1 MSQKKKTTAQSKRPR
16 KAPSN
21 KTGGTAWGKKAAA
34 AISGKMQSADVKKL
48 ILLNFPYI
56 IAFYMVEKAAWLYRY
71 CNGDTIVDRLMVLF
85 MNFGLAYKSYLP
97 SFHPFDLLI
106 GLIGAAALKAVIYF
120 KGKNAKKYRQGEEYG
135 SARWGN
141 AKDIEPFIDPVFEN
155 NVLLTQTE
163 RLMMSGRPKHPKYA
177 RNKNVIVIGGSGSG
191 KTRFF
196 VKPNL
201 MQMPEKVSYVCTDPK
216 GTIIIEC
223 GKMLSDAGYKIKV
236 LNTINFKK
244 SMHYNPFHYI
254 RSEKDILKLVNTI
267 IANTKGDGEKSG
279 EDFWVKAERLL
290 YCALIGYIY
299 YEAPE
304 EEQNFSTLLEFI
316 NASEARED
324 DEEFKNPVDEL
335 FDDLEKAK
343 PEHFAVR
350 QYKKYKL
357 AAGVVCSKRLLNQA
371 VGKSLR
377 THNLKPK
384 KGAQVMRKNEKIT
397 ALYERLSRDDFGKD
411 DDQQR
416 ESNSISNQK
425 AMLEEFA
432 ARQGFT
438 NIVHFTD
445 DGISGTCFDRPGFL
459 AMMKEVE
466 AGNVEYLCIKDMSR
480 MGRDY
485 LKVGQIME
493 ILRQRGVR
501 LIAINDGVDSARGD
515 DDFTPFRNIMNEYYA
530 RDTSRKIR
538 STFQSKGKSGKHL
551 TGTVIYGYLWNEA
564 RDQWLVDPE
573 AADVVKRIFAMTIDG
588 YGPYQIA
595 SKLKSEK
602 VLIPSAYLAQHG
614 EGVNK
619 NKTFKDV
626 YGWGS
631 STICN
636 ILEKREYL
644 GHTINFKTR
653 KHFKDKKSHYV
664 PEDEWTIFENTH
676 EPIIDQ
682 QTFDLVQKIRGNV
695 RRYPDGWGEAAP
707 LTGLLYCA
715 DCGGKMYVHRT
726 NNGKR
731 ISQYT
736 CSQYSKVPVGKLC
749 TTQHRINEDV
759 VLSLVSE
766 MLKAIA
772 EYAKHDR
779 AEFVRVVQEAQ
790 SSQQT
795 TEVRKQ
801 RTRLAT
807 AKQRVSELE
816 VLLCKIYEDNILGKL
831 SDSRYA
837 TLDAQ
842 YAKEQAELTAEIS
855 ALEKAVKSYETH
867 EKDADRFIALI
878 DKYEN
883 FDKLTIAML
892 NEFIE
897 KILVHERDRKGSIQ
911 TTQEVEIYFNFVGRF
926 VPPAFGEVELTP
938 EELEEIRKRE
948 ERKDRLHQNYLK
960 RKASG
965 AQKRYEDKI
974 KGRKKAEIEAKKAAI
989 RAEDIAKGVFVPV
1002 SSLPQR
1008 EPMKGVQSA

>member
-1 MSQKKKTTAQSKRPR
+1 MKKQFD
-16 KAPSN
+16 
-21 KTGGTAWGKKAAA
+21 
-34 AISGKMQSADVKKL
+34 IKKL
-48 ILLNFPYI
+48 VLLNLPY
-56 IAFYMVEKAAWLYRY
+56 L
-71 CNGDTIVDRLMVLF
+71 LMGLF
-85 MNFGLAYKSYLP
+85 TTNFGEAWRLAQGANASEKFLSLFAVLP
-97 SFHPFDLLI
+97 GALQSFWPSLHPLDLLV
-106 GLIGAAALKAVIYF
+106 GLCCGAGLRLAVYLKS
-120 KGKNAKKYRQGEEYG
+120 KNAKKYRHGMEYG
-135 SARWGN
+135 SARWGTRE
-141 AKDIEPFIDPVFEN
+141 DIAPYIDPVFQN
-155 NVLLTQTE
+155 NVILTKTE
-163 RLMMSGRPKHPKYA
+163 SLTMNSRPKDPKTA
-177 RNKNVIVIGGSGSG
+177 RNKNVLVIGGSGSG
-191 KTRFF
+191 KTRFWL
-196 VKPNL
+196 KPNL
-201 MQMPEKVSYVCTDPK
+201 MQMHSSYVVTDPK
-216 GTIIIEC
+216 GTILVEC
-223 GKMLSDAGYKIKV
+223 GKMLQRGAPKLGKDGKPMKDKHGKVIYEPYRIKV

-244 SMHYNPFHYI
+244 SMHYNPFAYI
-254 RSEKDILKLVNTI
+254 HSEKDILKLVTTL
-267 IANTKGDGEKSG
+267 IANTKGEGKAGD
-279 EDFWVKAERLL
+279 DFWVKAETLL
-290 YCALIGYIY
+290 YCALIGYIH
-299 YEAPE
+299 YEAPV
-304 EEQNFSTLLEFI
+304 EEQNFSTLIEFI
-316 NASEARED
+316 NAMEVRED
-324 DEEFKNPVDEL
+324 DEEFKNPVDL
-335 FDDLEKAK
+335 MFDALESEK
-343 PEHFAVR
+343 PNHFAVR

-573 AADVVKRIFAMTIDG
+573 AADVVKRIFAMTIEG

-595 SKLKSEK
+595 SKLKEEK

-676 EPIIDQ
+676 EAIIDQ

-749 TTQHRINEDV
+749 KTQHRINEDV

-795 TEVRKQ
+795 AEVRKQ

-842 YAKEQAELTAEIS
+842 YEKEQSELTAEIS
-855 ALEKAVKSYETH
+855 VLEKAVKSYEKH

-1008 EPMKGVQSA
+1008 EPMKGVQTA

>member
-1 MSQKKKTTAQSKRPR
+1 MKPE
-16 KAPSN
+16 
-21 KTGGTAWGKKAAA
+21 
-34 AISGKMQSADVKKL
+34 IKKL
-48 ILLNFPYI
+48 LILNLPYLLFVWLFDKVGAAVRLSPGADASAKLLHLGDGFTAAFSS
-56 IAFYMVEKAAWLYRY
+56 IA
-71 CNGDTIVDRLMVLF
+71 
-85 MNFGLAYKSYLP
+85 P
-97 SFHPFDLLI
+97 SFHPADL
-106 GLIGAAALKAVIYF
+106 ALGIAGAVIVRLIIYT
-120 KGKNAKKYRQGEEYG
+120 KGKNAKKYRRGTEYG
-135 SARWGN
+135 SARWGG
-141 AKDIEPFIDPVFEN
+141 ADDIKPYTDPVFEN
-155 NVLLTQTE
+155 NIPLTQTE
-163 RLMMSGRPKHPKYA
+163 RLTMNSRPKQPKYA
-177 RNKNVIVIGGSGSG
+177 RNKNILVIGGSGSG

-196 VKPNL
+196 VKPSL
-201 MQMPEKVSYVCTDPK
+201 MQCTSKDFPTSYIVTDPK
-216 GTIIIEC
+216 GTLILET
-223 GKMLSDAGYKIKV
+223 GKMLQRYKYRIKV

-244 SMHYNPFHYI
+244 SMKYNPFAYL

-279 EDFWVKAERLL
+279 EDFWVKAEKL
-290 YCALIGYIY
+290 YYTALIGYIW

-304 EEQNFSTLLEFI
+304 DEKNFTTLLEMI

-324 DEEFKNPVDEL
+324 DEDFQNPVDLMFER
-335 FDDLEKAK
+335 LEEKD
-343 PEHFAVR
+343 PEHFAVK

-371 VGKSLR
+371 VEKSLR
-377 THNLKPK
+377 THNLKSK
-384 KGAQVMRKNEKIT
+384 KGAQAMRKNEKIT

-573 AADVVKRIFAMTIDG
+573 AADVVKRIFAMTIEG

-595 SKLKSEK
+595 SKLKEEK
-602 VLIPSAYLAQHG
+602 ILIPSAYLAQHG

-795 TEVRKQ
+795 AEVRKQ

-831 SDSRYA
+831 SDSRYT

-842 YAKEQAELTAEIS
+842 YEKEQSELTAEIS
-855 ALEKAVKSYETH
+855 ALEKAVKSYEKH

-926 VPPAFGEVELTP
+926 VPPAFGEAELTP

-974 KGRKKAEIEAKKAAI
+974 KKRKKAEIEAKKAAI

-1008 EPMKGVQSA
+1008 EPMKGVQTA

>member
-1 MSQKKKTTAQSKRPR
+1 MA
-16 KAPSN
+16 
-21 KTGGTAWGKKAAA
+21 
-34 AISGKMQSADVKKL
+34 V
-48 ILLNFPYI
+48 
-56 IAFYMVEKAAWLYRY
+56 
-71 CNGDTIVDRLMVLF
+71 
-85 MNFGLAYKSYLP
+85 YL
-97 SFHPFDLLI
+97 
-106 GLIGAAALKAVIYF
+106 
-120 KGKNAKKYRQGEEYG
+120 KGKNAKKYRHGIEYG
-135 SARWGN
+135 SARWGT
-141 AKDIEPFIDPVFEN
+141 AADIAPYMDKDFFQNIPM
-155 NVLLTQTE
+155 TQTE
-163 RLMMSGRPKHPKYA
+163 RITMASRPKQPKYA
-177 RNKNVIVIGGSGSG
+177 RNKNILVIGGSGSG

-196 VKPNL
+196 CKPSL
-201 MQMPEKVSYVCTDPK
+201 LQAHSSYVCTDPK
-216 GTIIIEC
+216 GTLLPEIGTFLER
-223 GKMLSDAGYKIKV
+223 KKYRIKC
-236 LNTINFKK
+236 LNLINFRK
-244 SMHYNPFHYI
+244 SMKYNPLAYI
-254 RSEKDILKLVNTI
+254 RSEKDILKLVNALI
-267 IANTKGDGEKSG
+267 MNTKGEGEKSS
-279 EDFWVKAERLL
+279 EDFWVKAERL
-290 YCALIGYIY
+290 YYSALIGYIW
-299 YEAPE
+299 YEATE
-304 EEQNFSTLLEFI
+304 EEKNFITLLDLI

-324 DEEFKNPVDEL
+324 DETYQSPVDLL
-335 FDDLEKAK
+335 FSQLEERE
-343 PEHFAVR
+343 PDHFAVK
-350 QYKKYKL
+350 QYRKFKM

-573 AADVVKRIFAMTIDG
+573 AAEVVKRIFAMTIDG

-595 SKLKSEK
+595 SKLKEEK

-636 ILEKREYL
+636 LLEKREYL

-676 EPIIDQ
+676 EAIIDQ

-795 TEVRKQ
+795 AEVRKQ

-842 YAKEQAELTAEIS
+842 YEKEQSELTAEIS
-855 ALEKAVKSYETH
+855 VLEKAVKSYEKH

-989 RAEDIAKGVFVPV
+989 RAEDIAKGVFVPA

-1008 EPMKGVQSA
+1008 EPMKGVQTA

>member
-1 MSQKKKTTAQSKRPR
+1 MKKQFD
-16 KAPSN
+16 
-21 KTGGTAWGKKAAA
+21 
-34 AISGKMQSADVKKL
+34 IKKL
-48 ILLNFPYI
+48 VLLNLPY
-56 IAFYMVEKAAWLYRY
+56 L
-71 CNGDTIVDRLMVLF
+71 LMGLF
-85 MNFGLAYKSYLP
+85 ATNFGEAWRLAQGANASEKFLSLFAVLP
-97 SFHPFDLLI
+97 GALQSFWPSLHPLDLLV
-106 GLIGAAALKAVIYF
+106 GLCCGAGLRLAVYLKS
-120 KGKNAKKYRQGEEYG
+120 KNAKKYRHGMEYG
-135 SARWGN
+135 SARWGTRE
-141 AKDIEPFIDPVFEN
+141 DIAPYIDPVFQN
-155 NVLLTQTE
+155 NVILTKTE
-163 RLMMSGRPKHPKYA
+163 SLTMNSRPKDPKTA
-177 RNKNVIVIGGSGSG
+177 RNKNVLVIGGSGSG
-191 KTRFF
+191 KTRFWL
-196 VKPNL
+196 KPNL
-201 MQMPEKVSYVCTDPK
+201 MQMHSSYVVTDPK
-216 GTIIIEC
+216 GTILVEC
-223 GKMLSDAGYKIKV
+223 GKMLQRGAPKLGKDGKPMKDKHGKVIYEPYRIKV
-236 LNTINFKK
+236 LNTINFRK
-244 SMHYNPFHYI
+244 SMHYNPFAYI
-254 RSEKDILKLVNTI
+254 HSEKDILKLVTTL
-267 IANTKGDGEKSG
+267 IANTKGEGKAGD
-279 EDFWVKAERLL
+279 DFWVKAETLL
-290 YCALIGYIY
+290 YCALIGYIH
-299 YEAPE
+299 YEAPV
-304 EEQNFSTLLEFI
+304 EEQNFSTLIEFI
-316 NASEARED
+316 NAMEVRED
-324 DEEFKNPVDEL
+324 DEEFKNPVDL
-335 FDDLEKAK
+335 MFDALEAEK
-343 PEHFAVR
+343 PNHFAVR

-573 AADVVKRIFAMTIDG
+573 AAEVVKRIFAMTIDG

-595 SKLKSEK
+595 SKLKEEK
-602 VLIPSAYLAQHG
+602 VLIPSAYLARHG

-676 EPIIDQ
+676 EAIIDQ

-795 TEVRKQ
+795 AEVKKQ

-842 YAKEQAELTAEIS
+842 YEKEQSELTVEIS
-855 ALEKAVKSYETH
+855 DLEKAIKSYEKH

-960 RKASG
+960 RKANG
-965 AQKRYEDKI
+965 KQKEYEERTKA
-974 KGRKKAEIEAKKAAI
+974 KKKAEIEARKQAI
-989 RAEDIAKGVFVPV
+989 RTEDIARGVFIPV
-1002 SSLPQR
+1002 SSLPQLGPR
-1008 EPMKGVQSA
+1008 KGA

>member
-1 MSQKKKTTAQSKRPR
+1 MKQI
-16 KAPSN
+16 N
-21 KTGGTAWGKKAAA
+21 Y
-34 AISGKMQSADVKKL
+34 KKL
-48 ILLNFPYI
+48 ILPNIPYVFFVYLFDKVGQAVRLAPGADISAKILNITQGFSA
-56 IAFYMVEKAAWLYRY
+56 AFENA
-71 CNGDTIVDRLMVLF
+71 
-85 MNFGLAYKSYLP
+85 LP
-97 SFHPFDLLI
+97 SVYPLDLLVGI
-106 GLIGAAALKAVIYF
+106 VGAVIIRLIVYV
-120 KGKNAKKYRQGEEYG
+120 KGKNAKKYRKGAEYG

-141 AKDIEPFIDPVFEN
+141 AEDIKPYIDPDFQN
-155 NVLLTQTE
+155 NIILTQTE
-163 RLMMSGRPKHPKYA
+163 RLTMNSRPKQPKYA
-177 RNKNVIVIGGSGSG
+177 RNKNVVVIGGSGSG

-201 MQMPEKVSYVCTDPK
+201 MQLHSSYVLTDPK
-216 GTIIIEC
+216 GTVLIEC
-223 GKMLSDAGYKIKV
+223 GKLLQRAGYRIKV

-244 SMHYNPFHYI
+244 SMHYNPFVYI
-254 RSEKDILKLVNTI
+254 RSEKDILKLVNTL
-267 IANTKGDGEKSG
+267 IANTKGEGEKSA

-290 YCALIGYIY
+290 YCALVGYIW
-299 YEAPE
+299 YEAPAE
-304 EEQNFSTLLEFI
+304 EMNFITLLELI

-324 DEEFKNPVDEL
+324 DEEYQSPVDLL
-335 FDDLEKAK
+335 FADLEERD
-343 PEHFAVR
+343 PDHFAVK
-350 QYKKYKL
+350 QYRKYKL

-425 AMLEEFA
+425 AMLEDFA

-573 AADVVKRIFAMTIDG
+573 AAEVVKRIFAMTIDG

-595 SKLKSEK
+595 SRLKEEK

-795 TEVRKQ
+795 AEVRKQ

-842 YAKEQAELTAEIS
+842 YEKEQSELTAEIS
-855 ALEKAVKSYETH
+855 VLEKAVKSYEKH

-1008 EPMKGVQSA
+1008 EPMKGVQTA